1 MSQSP
6 ISKKSE
12 NRNNHL
18 EIKHKDGPSIFES
31 SRETSISEFKAMMMK
46 KAENKKTTTTMKFEM
61 CEETKIIESE
71 KKNSTRI
78 TFKSI
83 GFSDTG

>member
-1 MSQSP
+1 
-6 ISKKSE
+6 
-12 NRNNHL
+12 
-18 EIKHKDGPSIFES
+18 
-31 SRETSISEFKAMMMK
+31 MMMK